1 MSSNGTSTGSS
12 KNFLKSLYMPWVQ
25 TGEASIQI
33 FKTLGLFFQKDSGV
47 KLTDLSGP
55 VGILN
60 LFTQLVQG
68 DDVFYNI
75 LYWTGLLSVNIGLI
89 NLFPLPALDGGR
101 LAFLGYEGVT
111 RKKATPKVENT
122 IHNIGFILLMGLFVV
137 VLISDIVK
145 CF

>member
-1 MSSNGTSTGSS
+1 
-12 KNFLKSLYMPWVQ
+12 MPWVE
-25 TGEASIQI
+25 TGDAALQI
-33 FKTLGLFFQKDSGV
+33 FKTLGLFFKENSGV

-68 DDVFYNI
+68 ENALQNI
-75 LYWTGLLSVNIGLI
+75 LYWTGLLSVNIGLV

-111 RKKATPKVENT
+111 RKRPTPKVENT

-137 VLISDIVK
+137 VLVSDIIK